1 MNRIAVFCGSSMGNS
16 AVYKNE
22 AARLGEILAENEIE
36 LIYGGANVG
45 LMGVLADSVLQNG
58 GKVTG
63 VIPAFIQDK
72 EIAHSSLTRLITVD
86 TMHRRKEEMERLC
99 DGVIALPGGFGTL
112 DEFFEIITWGQ
123 LGLHQKPA
131 GILNVNGYY
140 DHLLHLSKTMVDEG
154 FLKETNR
161 KMLIVSDSPEE
172 LLQKMKNYSPPHES
186 KWIQKD

>member
-1 MNRIAVFCGSSMGNS
+1 VFCGSSTGNNL
-16 AVYKNE
+16 VYKNE
-22 AARLGEILAENEIE
+22 TVRLGKILAEKEIE

-45 LMGVLADSVLQNG
+45 LMGILADSVLQNG

-72 EIAHSSLTRLITVD
+72 EIAHSGLTRLITVD

-112 DEFFEIITWGQ
+112 DEFFEILTWGQ

-140 DHLLHLSKTMVDEG
+140 THLLHLADTMVTEG
-154 FLKETNR
+154 FLKKVNR
-161 KMLIVSDSPEE
+161 EMLIVSDSQEE
-172 LLQKMKNYSPPHES
+172 LLEKMINYSPPNEN
-186 KWIQKD
+186 KWISSNQNRNF